1 MRRLLHA
8 APMFHVA
15 DLAGW
20 VTQSLVGGTH
30 VMVPKFD
37 PVEVMTAIQRHR
49 VTNTVLVPTMIQ
61 LLVDHPDLEA
71 YDLTSLRTILYGGSA
86 PGAAL
91 LRRAMKA
98 FPQADFVQGYGM
110 TELAPFATVLTADD
124 HRGRGR
130 LDAAGR
136 AAAHAEV
143 RIVHDGD
150 EVPRGTV
157 GEVAVRGGHVMAGY
171 WAKPE
176 DTAEAV
182 RDGWMHT
189 GDAGYMDDDGYV
201 FIVDRLKDMII
212 TGGENVY
219 SVEVENALGRHP
231 AVAACAVVGVPDA
244 RWGER
249 VHAVVL
255 KAGAEA
261 TPEELR
267 RHTRS
272 LIGGYMVPRSFEFA
286 EALPVSGAG
295 KVLKRELRARIGSEP
310 GRVGSQAPSGSYAS
324 R

>member
-37 PVEVMTAIQRHR
+37 PVEVMSAIQRHR

-124 HRGRGR
+124 HRGGAAWTPPGGR
-130 LDAAGR
+130 PPMPRCGSSTTATRSRAGPSAR
-136 AAAHAEV
+136 S
-143 RIVHDGD
+143 RC
-150 EVPRGTV
+150 
-157 GEVAVRGGHVMAGY
+157 EVA
-171 WAKPE
+171 
-176 DTAEAV
+176 T
-182 RDGWMHT
+182 
-189 GDAGYMDDDGYV
+189 
-201 FIVDRLKDMII
+201 
-212 TGGENVY
+212 
-219 SVEVENALGRHP
+219 
-231 AVAACAVVGVPDA
+231 
-244 RWGER
+244 
-249 VHAVVL
+249 
-255 KAGAEA
+255 
-261 TPEELR
+261 
-267 RHTRS
+267 
-272 LIGGYMVPRSFEFA
+272 
-286 EALPVSGAG
+286 
-295 KVLKRELRARIGSEP
+295 
-310 GRVGSQAPSGSYAS
+310 
-324 R
+324 